1 MARSPL
7 VLVVDDEPGVRDIL
21 VEFLSAIDYRVVVAD
36 SGEAA
41 LRTLESTLPDVILTD
56 VHMPG
61 ITGVELTRR
70 VKADPRLQLVPVV
83 ILTALADLDSRIA
96 GLAAGADDFFAKP
109 VEFTELRTRLGAL
122 VRMRSLLD
130 ELENA
135 ERVITALGLTI
146 EARDPYTG
154 GHCVRL
160 GTYAVAV
167 GRALRVD
174 DEGVKA
180 LGLAG
185 YLHDLG
191 KIAVPDGILL
201 KPGPLDDAE
210 RRTMQTHPAIGAE
223 LVAGMRTLD
232 AVRPL
237 IRHHHERL
245 DGAGYPDGLRGEAIP
260 IGARI
265 VAVVDVY
272 DALVTARPYK
282 PALTPAEAIRTMRR
296 EADGGAWDPRVL
308 QAFVDILRARKEL

>member
-180 LGLAG
+180 L
-185 YLHDLG
+185 
-191 KIAVPDGILL
+191 
-201 KPGPLDDAE
+201 
-210 RRTMQTHPAIGAE
+210 
-223 LVAGMRTLD
+223 
-232 AVRPL
+232 
-237 IRHHHERL
+237 
-245 DGAGYPDGLRGEAIP
+245 
-260 IGARI
+260 
-265 VAVVDVY
+265 
-272 DALVTARPYK
+272 
-282 PALTPAEAIRTMRR
+282 
-296 EADGGAWDPRVL
+296 
-308 QAFVDILRARKEL
+308 

>member
-1 MARSPL
+1 MSRPPL

-21 VEFLSAIDYRVVVAD
+21 IEFLSAIDYRAVAAD
-36 SGEAA
+36 SAEAA
-41 LRTLESTLPDVILTD
+41 LRTLESALPDVILTD
-56 VHMPG
+56 VHMSG
-61 ITGVELTRR
+61 ISGVELTRR
-70 VKADPRLQLVPVV
+70 IKADPRLQLVPVV
-83 ILTALADLDSRIA
+83 ILTALADLDSRVA

-130 ELENA
+130 DLEHA

-160 GTYAVAV
+160 GTYAVEI
-167 GRALRVD
+167 GRALGVD
-174 DEGVKA
+174 DEQIKA

-191 KIAVPDGILL
+191 KIAVSDGILL
-201 KPGPLDDAE
+201 KPGPLDEAE
-210 RRTMQTHPAIGAE
+210 RRTMQTHPAVGAE

-245 DGAGYPDGLRGEAIP
+245 DGSGYPDGLRGAAIP

-282 PALTPAEAIRTMRR
+282 AALAPAEAIRTMRR
-296 EADGGAWDPRVL
+296 EADSGAWDPRVL
-308 QAFVDILRARKEL
+308 QTFVEVLRASGTL